1 MTKEEI
7 ASSAKEANNWVFVD
21 GQMVAASA
29 IADTDLSQAT
39 EIRMTRPLVGGL

>member
-1 MTKEEI
+1 M
-7 ASSAKEANNWVFVD
+7 VD
-21 GQMVAASA
+21 ATA